1 MLSAYAAYPEDEAMR
16 DGEMETGGGLGFDF
30 IRDHRPCWE
39 TEDVALFREAARR
52 FLKDRFVPHI
62 DRWTAEGVIDKDAW
76 RAAGAAGFL
85 CPSIPEAYGGGGGTI
100 AHHFAWLEEVE
111 RTTLGAAFGDAVH
124 SGICAHYLLE
134 YGTEDQKRRW
144 LPQMASGEVVCAIG
158 MTEPGTGS
166 DLQAVRTRA
175 IRDGDDWVID
185 GQKTFIT
192 NGQNAGLIILV
203 VKTDPEAR
211 AKGVSLALVDMNL
224 PGVSRGRNLEKV
236 GMHAADT
243 SELFFEGVRIPASDI
258 LGEVENQGFY
268 QLMNQ
273 LPQERLLIAV
283 GAIASMETGID
294 LTLDYVK
301 GRKAFGQAIFD
312 FQNTRHRLAEAAT
325 EARVGRVF
333 VDDCVAK
340 LLEGKLDQRLASMAK
355 YWASQKQNEALDL
368 CVQLHGGYGYMAE
381 YPVARMWTDA
391 RVQKIYGGTNEI
403 MKELIARTL

>member
-1 MLSAYAAYPEDEAMR
+1 MLDSDDA
-16 DGEMETGGGLGFDF
+16 GGGGLGFDF
-30 IRDHRPCWE
+30 VADHRPSWE
-39 TEDVALFREAARR
+39 TEDVALFRQAARR
-52 FLKDRFVPHI
+52 FLESRFQPNI
-62 DRWTAEGVIDKDAW
+62 DRWTKAGVIDKDAW
-76 RAAGAAGFL
+76 RAAGEAGFL
-85 CPSIPEAYGGGGGTI
+85 CPSIPEEYGGGGGTI
-100 AHHFAWLEEVE
+100 AHHFAWLEELE
-111 RTTLGAAFGDAVH
+111 RITLGAAFGDGVH

-134 YGTEDQKRRW
+134 FGTEAQKRAW
-144 LPQMASGEVVCAIG
+144 LPKLASGETVAAIA

-175 IRDGDDWVID
+175 DRDGDDLIVN

-192 NGQNAGLIILV
+192 NGQNAGLAILV
-203 VKTDPEAR
+203 AKTDPDAR
-211 AKGVSLALVDMNL
+211 AKGVSLVLVEADR
-224 PGVSRGRNLEKV
+224 PGFGRGRNLEKV

-243 SELFFEGVRIPASDI
+243 SELFFEDVRVPRSNV
-258 LGEVENQGFY
+258 LGGEEGQGFY

-283 GAIASMETGID
+283 GAVASMETGLA

-301 GRKAFGQAIFD
+301 QRKAFGQAIFD
-312 FQNTRHRLAEAAT
+312 FQATRHKLAEAAT

-333 VDDCVAK
+333 VDDCVEK
-340 LLEGKLDQRLASMAK
+340 LLAGKLDSKLASMAK
-355 YWASQKQNEALDL
+355 YWASQKQNEVLDL

-403 MKELIARTL
+403 MKELIARGL